1 MTSMSCCEAV
11 RVSLPLYSS
20 VFMCSKDIR
29 LSSSAT
35 SSDCLG
41 PQKCSC
47 RQRESTATSKKERQ
61 AAIPIK
67 AIYIFYESTHACFGS
82 LPHRSQHCFMWQ
94 RHTIF
99 FICER
104 EKDYDNSKWRWRCS
118 ECEKNHQQEFDI
130 LEISRKLIDPFIFII
145 KTRATRAVK
154 KETTEKQH
162 EQETSERSGK
172 SIYLFTNFLCFIF
185 CCVYIFYGFSHSFF
199 EWRCFFHR
207 MSEEGGI
214 KTRLILLRL
223 SSSRQCV
230 LSEKKR
236 REKEEKKGMEKEN
249 QQNWFFH
256 QPSGSSSGLWQV

>member
-1 MTSMSCCEAV
+1 MSCCEAFGV
-11 RVSLPLYSS
+11 LLALYSS

-67 AIYIFYESTHACFGS
+67 AIYFFYESTHACFGS
-82 LPHRSQHCFMWQ
+82 LPHRSKHCFMWQ

-104 EKDYDNSKWRWRCS
+104 EKDYDNSEWRWRCS
-118 ECEKNHQQEFDI
+118 ECEENHQQEFDI

-154 KETTEKQH
+154 KKHNRKTRARNEWKEWKKH
-162 EQETSERSGK
+162 IF
-172 SIYLFTNFLCFIF
+172 IYKLFMLYLLLCI
-185 CCVYIFYGFSHSFF
+185 YILWFSHSFF
-199 EWRCFFHR
+199 EWSCFFHR

-230 LSEKKR
+230 LSEKKER
-236 REKEEKKGMEKEN
+236 RRTARKIRDGKRKSTKLI
-249 QQNWFFH
+249 F
-256 QPSGSSSGLWQV
+256 PPACSSSSGLWQV